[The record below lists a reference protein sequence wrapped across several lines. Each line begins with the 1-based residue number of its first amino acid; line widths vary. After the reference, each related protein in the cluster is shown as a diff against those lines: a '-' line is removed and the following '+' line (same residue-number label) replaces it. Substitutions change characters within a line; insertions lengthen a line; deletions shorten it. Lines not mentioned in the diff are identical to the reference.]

1 MRRWIIVIVLLVLI
15 GAAGYVAYQSG
26 LLGSVGLGGET
37 ATPPANGGTGAPAAV
52 APLAPGGQAAVGYVV
67 ADARVVPVQE
77 ASLSLATGGIVKE
90 LLVQE
95 NEQVEA
101 GQVLLRLDDAQ
112 QKVAVA
118 SAQAELQRAQAR
130 LQQVLAGPRTA
141 EIESAQ
147 AALDAA
153 TARYERLAGAS
164 LPGSIAEAE
173 AGLAAA
179 QASLAQ
185 LLEGP
190 SEEQLIN
197 ARAALASAQA
207 ELSRRQSAYNEIRW
221 RPDIGATSQSAN
233 LQRATIEYEAAQARL
248 ADLESGP
255 SQAELASANAQ
266 IRRSRAQL
274 DALRAAMPQEL
285 REAEANVRSSQAQ
298 LDLLL
303 AGARDEE
310 VAAAEADVASA
321 TAALQQAL
329 VGLAE
334 TELRAPFAGSIAQ
347 LNVNAGEQV
356 SSNVPVVVL
365 ADLSNW
371 QVETEDLTELDIVG
385 VSASTPVTLT
395 FDAIPDLE
403 VNGRVKYIRP
413 LGTDNRG
420 DIVYT
425 VVIEPI
431 RQDRRLLWNMTAVA
445 ELQVE

>member
-26 LLGSVGLGGET
+26 LLTSVGLGGGT
-37 ATPPANGGTGAPAAV
+37 ATPAADGAVGLPEAA
-52 APLAPGGQAAVGYVV
+52 APLAPGQAVGGFVV

-77 ASLSLATGGIVKE
+77 ANLSLPTGGIVKE
-90 LLVQE
+90 LMVQE
-95 NEQVEA
+95 GEAVEV

-118 SAQAELQRAQAR
+118 RAQAELQRAQAR

-141 EIESAQ
+141 EVESAQ

-153 TARYERLAGAS
+153 SARYERLAGAS
-164 LPGSIAEAE
+164 LPGNIAEAE
-173 AGLAAA
+173 AGVAVA

-190 SEEQLIN
+190 SEEQIIN

-248 ADLESGP
+248 DDLQSGP
-255 SQAELASANAQ
+255 TQGEMAGANAQ
-266 IRRSRAQL
+266 IRRSQAQL
-274 DALRAAMPQEL
+274 NALRAAMPQEL

-321 TAALQQAL
+321 TASLQQAL
-329 VGLAE
+329 VSLAD
-334 TELRAPFAGSIAQ
+334 TELRAPFAGAVAQ
-347 LNVNAGEQV
+347 LNINAGEQV
-356 SSNVPVVVL
+356 SPNAPVVVL
-365 ADLSNW
+365 ADLANW
-371 QVETEDLTELDIVG
+371 QVETEDLTELDVVG
-385 VSASTPVTLT
+385 VTATTPVMLT

-403 VNGRVKYIRP
+403 IPGRVKYIRP

-420 DIVYT
+420 DIVYA
-425 VVIEPI
+425 VVIEPTQ
-431 RQDRRLLWNMTAVA
+431 QDRRLLWNMTAVA
-445 ELQVE
+445 EFQVE